1 MFVDPTIDY
10 TLASSYNHN
19 AWVRAH
25 PHLPPDIPLSMYQ
38 RAAETNKYIATAAP
52 VKQDRVEL
60 IHYIKE
66 QSISYEYHRYGS
78 GQDQEPAIE

>member
-1 MFVDPTIDY
+1 MLLHQVITTMPEYERIRTC
-10 TLASSYNHN
+10 T
-19 AWVRAH
+19 
-25 PHLPPDIPLSMYQ
+25 PDILLSMYQ

-78 GQDQEPAIE
+78 GQVQEPAIE

>member
-1 MFVDPTIDY
+1 MPEYERIRTC
-10 TLASSYNHN
+10 T
-19 AWVRAH
+19 
-25 PHLPPDIPLSMYQ
+25 PDIPLSMYQ

-52 VKQDRVEL
+52 VKQGRVEL

-78 GQDQEPAIE
+78 GQVQEPAIE